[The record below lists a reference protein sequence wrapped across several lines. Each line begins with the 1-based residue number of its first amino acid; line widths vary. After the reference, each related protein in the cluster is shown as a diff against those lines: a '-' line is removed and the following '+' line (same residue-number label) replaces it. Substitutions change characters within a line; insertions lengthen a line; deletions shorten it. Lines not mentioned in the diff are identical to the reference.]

1 MNDDLAEILREVKG
15 HRDEARRAAASAE
28 DTMRAIIQAQVQQF
42 AFLNTMGE
50 MLKLLLEAAGEG
62 EQDPD
67 SELAKLLRAVV
78 ENLTA
83 LTAQTEQVVAA
94 INLLPA
100 HVEAATVTGVQLAMG
115 GGVDLPKG

>member
-1 MNDDLAEILREVKG
+1 MNDHLAEILREVKS
-15 HRDEARRAAASAE
+15 HREEARRSAADLADA
-28 DTMRAIIQAQVQQF
+28 MQAMVQGQ
-42 AFLNTMGE
+42 LQLLLLLRTHGE

-67 SELAKLLRAVV
+67 SELAKLLRSMV

-83 LTAQTEQVVAA
+83 LTTQTEQVVAA

-100 HVEAATVTGVQLAMG
+100 HVQTATIEGVQLAMG
-115 GGVDLPKG
+115 SGVDLPKG